1 MSKPKIMMEPV
12 RPKRPSS
19 PLRVGGRTFL
29 VSEVLFDIWAVVSV
43 TWIALPPVVFI
54 SGHVRQNTHR
64 NTQIGTLGAGMIDQ
78 ISALLA
84 QPLFWALAT
93 VAMATGIVRG
103 FAGFGTGMIFIPAA
117 AAIYSPP
124 LAVIAIWIMDGLP
137 ALAILLPALRNV
149 AWRTVL
155 PVAAGFAATV
165 SVGVWI
171 LLNFD
176 SDTVRWGISLVI
188 FTCVALLVSGWAWRG
203 AKPLWAS
210 FAMGSIAGVTG
221 GAASLPVPAVLAW
234 WRAIEQPA
242 STTRANMI
250 VFLFL
255 TEMMAGFAYWQ
266 GGVFTSLGVAIG
278 IAVSPPYLLGLL
290 LGQKVFKGADPKIY
304 WRVAICVILA
314 SALLG
319 LPLFDGLWR

>member
-1 MSKPKIMMEPV
+1 MLDEIMA
-12 RPKRPSS
+12 
-19 PLRVGGRTFL
+19 L
-29 VSEVLFDIWAVVSV
+29 VS
-43 TWIALPPVVFI
+43 
-54 SGHVRQNTHR
+54 
-64 NTQIGTLGAGMIDQ
+64 
-78 ISALLA
+78 
-84 QPLFWALAT
+84 QPLFWALAW
-93 VAMATGIVRG
+93 VALLTGIVRG

-155 PVAAGFAATV
+155 PVTLGFSMTV
-165 SVGVWI
+165 WVGVWI

-176 SDTVRWGISLVI
+176 AQTVRWGISLVV
-188 FTCVALLVSGWAWRG
+188 FSCVALLVSGWAWRG
-203 AKPLWAS
+203 AKPVWAS
-210 FAMGSIAGVTG
+210 FLVGTVSGVTG

-242 STTRANMI
+242 ATTRANMI
-250 VFLFL
+250 IFLFL

-266 GGVFTSLGVAIG
+266 GGVFTAYGVAIG
-278 IAVSPPYLLGLL
+278 IAVSPPYLIGLL
-290 LGQKVFKGADPKIY
+290 LGQRVFKGADPKTY
-304 WRVAICVILA
+304 WRMAITVIIA

-319 LPLFDGLWR
+319 MPLFDGIWS